1 MVMYYVTYSES
12 ILHFV
17 FFHKHFLFVVDGFT
31 MFIFITALSRA
42 VTDLQLTLAQY
53 YNDSYQD
60 DMFCWHDEGHKVRL
74 SDIYVPI
81 KWVEHQK
88 TVERVREK
96 ELKDYNEIL
105 KQVNEGRS
113 N

>member
-1 MVMYYVTYSES
+1 MLYIVS
-12 ILHFV
+12 
-17 FFHKHFLFVVDGFT
+17 
-31 MFIFITALSRA
+31 ITALSIA

-53 YNDSYQD
+53 YNDCYQD
-60 DMFCWHDEGHKVRL
+60 DMFCWHEEGHKVRL

-88 TVERVREK
+88 TAERVTEI

-105 KQVNEGRS
+105 NQVNEGWSR
-113 N
+113 

>member
-1 MVMYYVTYSES
+1 MADE
-12 ILHFV
+12 
-17 FFHKHFLFVVDGFT
+17 
-31 MFIFITALSRA
+31 
-42 VTDLQLTLAQY
+42 VTDLQQTLAKY
-53 YNDSYQD
+53 YNDCFMD

-88 TVERVREK
+88 TVERVTEI

-105 KQVNEGRS
+105 NQVIRGEAGRKHEYILYKES
-113 N
+113 LNFCILCTIIKLILL